1 MTRALTRAL
10 TVACA
15 FVVWVC
21 AAAAQAP
28 QGGAPA
34 APAAGAPPQGGA
46 PARGAGPAQ
55 GGRGGGRA
63 AITPRIVRFEAT
75 PTSIKPGESIV
86 LTWATEVGDPIIDNG
101 VGPVY
106 QRGSVKLTPKA
117 TTTYTLTMGN
127 TDVKRS
133 VTVTV
138 AGTTP
143 VAATPAAPANAAATI
158 ARIDGK
164 PDFSGIYGFTG
175 MSGFARG
182 EGRGGAATAPP
193 PSPFADLPARPTLK
207 PGVDNT
213 PKPTPTGGTADCLP
227 LPADTAF
234 GVPYPFQIFQ
244 NKNYVIIINE
254 YPGTFRII
262 PIDAPHRAD
271 AADDPTWMGDSVA
284 QWEGD
289 TLVIDTIGYNGR
301 HSIGG
306 IQEPSDRFKTIE
318 RLTRVNGKDIFYEI
332 IYEDPE
338 KAEGRWRS
346 TRTFVGDRRAG
357 VNKVLE
363 FVCENNRDYVPLFG
377 PQGPP
382 PPGQGR
388 GGRGQ

>member
-1 MTRALTRAL
+1 MNRAL

-15 FVVWVC
+15 LALWVGV
-21 AAAAQAP
+21 AAGQAP
-28 QGGAPA
+28 QGTAPA
-34 APAAGAPPQGGA
+34 APPAGAPPQG
-46 PARGAGPAQ
+46 AGPAPG

-63 AITPRIVRFEAT
+63 AITPRIVRFEASN
-75 PTSIKPGESIV
+75 TSIKPGDSFV
-86 LTWATEVGDPIIDNG
+86 LTWATEAGDPNIDNG

-106 QRGSVKLTPKA
+106 QRGSVRLTPKV

-127 TDVKRS
+127 TEVKRS

-138 AGTTP
+138 AGTKP
-143 VAATPAAPANAAATI
+143 AAAPAAAAADSATQTI

-182 EGRGGAATAPP
+182 GGRGAAAPP
-193 PSPFADLPARPTLK
+193 PPSSPYADLPARPTLK
-207 PGVDNT
+207 AGVDNT
-213 PKPTPTGGTADCLP
+213 AKPQPTGGTADCMP

-234 GVPYPFQIFQ
+234 GVPYPFQVFQ
-244 NKNYVIIINE
+244 NRNYVIMINE

-262 PIDAPHRAD
+262 PLDKPHRAD
-271 AADDPTWMGDSVA
+271 AADDPTWMGDSVGR
-284 QWEGD
+284 WDGD
-289 TLVIDTIGYNGR
+289 TLVIDTIGYNGK

-306 IQEPSDRFKTIE
+306 IQEPSDKFKTIE
-318 RLTRVNGKDIFYEI
+318 RLTRINAKDIFYEI
-332 IYEDPE
+332 IYEDSE
-338 KAEGRWRS
+338 KATGPWRA
-346 TRTFVGDRRAG
+346 TRTFVGDNRAG